1 MIKLLLAD
9 DHNIILD
16 GLTQMFSSETGIQV
30 ISTAN
35 NGVEVLEKLKL
46 VSYDIILLDINMPQ
60 MDGMQCAQEILK
72 IAPSQKIIM
81 LTMNEEKSIIEK
93 MISVGVRGFLLKT
106 TEKEELINAI
116 KMVSSGKEYFSASI
130 TKILMTQKNDV
141 EPTSNLSLLST
152 LTEREIEIIKAIAE
166 GLSSIEIGEKLFIS
180 PRTVET
186 HRTNI
191 IKKIEVK
198 NVAGMV
204 RFAFQNDLIS

>member
-16 GLTQMFSSETGIQV
+16 GLSQMFNQSEELSV
-30 ISTAN
+30 VATAN
-35 NGVEVLEKLKL
+35 NGIEVLEKLNIA
-46 VSYDIILLDINMPQ
+46 SFDIIMLDINMPQ
-60 MDGMQCAQEILK
+60 MNGMQCAQEILK
-72 IAPSQKIIM
+72 LHPTQKIMM

-93 MISVGVRGFLLKT
+93 MISIGVKGFLLKT
-106 TEKEELINAI
+106 TEKDELINAI
-116 KMVSSGKEYFSASI
+116 KMVHSGKEYFSSGI
-130 TKILMTQKNDV
+130 TKIMMSQPNEK
-141 EPTSNLSLLST
+141 PASNLEVLSL
-152 LTEREIEIIKAIAE
+152 LTEREIEIIKYIAE

-191 IKKIEVK
+191 IKKINVN

-204 RFAFQNDLIS
+204 RFAFQNNLVS

>member
-16 GLTQMFSSETGIQV
+16 GLSQMFAEDDEIKV

-35 NGVEVLEKLKL
+35 NGLEVLEKLK
-46 VSYDIILLDINMPQ
+46 VTSFDIIILDINMPQ
-60 MDGMQCAQEILK
+60 MDGMQCAKEILK
-72 IAPSQKIIM
+72 LYPNQKVMM

-93 MISVGVRGFLLKT
+93 MISIGVKGFLLKT

-116 KMVSSGKEYFSASI
+116 KMVNSGKEYFSSSI
-130 TKILMTQKNDV
+130 TKIMMSTSQKDK
-141 EPTSNLSLLST
+141 PSSNLEALAL
-152 LTEREIEIIKAIAE
+152 LTEREIEIIKYIAE

-191 IKKIEVK
+191 IKKINVN

-204 RFAFQNDLIS
+204 RFAFQNNLIS